1 MKLQT
6 GPAEVFG
13 CRLQITQ
20 STGGYKPGH
29 KEVVLFCTWKPC
41 NGLNEEAEEGLLS
54 VPVDIENNYSVTL
67 ILNVEGLH

>member
-6 GPAEVFG
+6 GPTEVFG

-20 STGGYKPGH
+20 SNGGYKPVL
-29 KEVVLFCTWKPC
+29 KEVVLFCTWKSC

-54 VPVDIENNYSVTL
+54 VPVDIEMNCSVTL
-67 ILNVEGLH
+67 ILNVE